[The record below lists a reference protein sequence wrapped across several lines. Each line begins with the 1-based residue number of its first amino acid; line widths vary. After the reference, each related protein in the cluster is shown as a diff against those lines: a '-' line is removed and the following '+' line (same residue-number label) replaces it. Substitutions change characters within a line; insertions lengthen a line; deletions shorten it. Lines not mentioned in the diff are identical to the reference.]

1 MNARASEVLT
11 SATLAIWG
19 GSLAWFGFSG
29 QIAAYLHPAFHPWVL
44 VSGVILLALAAG
56 ALVVPT
62 DGRPPRTRPVV
73 SFFVLVV
80 PLVAAMAVSPGGFGA
95 TAVANRGLV
104 EDPGQL
110 AGYSPPTDPAL
121 ARVGGPVA
129 EGTMMDPD
137 TYLKKTAD
145 GRIKVQTV
153 DLLYASA
160 EPTMREDFEN
170 KEIEVVGQFMPA
182 RLGNPNGDRFQLVR
196 LFVICCAADARPVAV
211 AVESRET
218 FPEMTWLRVTGRATF
233 PVVSGRRS
241 PLIVA
246 DSVKEIDPPEE
257 SFIY

>member
-1 MNARASEVLT
+1 MNARASAFLT
-11 SATLAIWG
+11 SVTLATWG
-19 GSLAWFGFSG
+19 GSLAWFGISG
-29 QIAAYLHPAFHPWVL
+29 RIAAYLHPAFHPWVL
-44 VSGVILLALAAG
+44 ASGIVLLALAAG
-56 ALVVPT
+56 ALGVPQP
-62 DGRPPRTRPVV
+62 GKLPRPRPAL
-73 SFFVLVV
+73 SFLVLVV
-80 PLVAAMAVSPGGFGA
+80 PLVAAMAVSPGRFGA

-104 EDPGQL
+104 DDPAQL
-110 AGYSPPTDPAL
+110 AGVSGASDPAL

-137 TYLKKTAD
+137 AYLKKTAD
-145 GRIKVQTV
+145 GRIRVQTV

-170 KEIEVVGQFMPA
+170 KEIEVIGQFMPA

-196 LFVICCAADARPVAV
+196 LFVMCCAADARPVAV

-241 PLIVA
+241 PVVVA
-246 DSVKEIDPPEE
+246 DSVKVIDPPEE